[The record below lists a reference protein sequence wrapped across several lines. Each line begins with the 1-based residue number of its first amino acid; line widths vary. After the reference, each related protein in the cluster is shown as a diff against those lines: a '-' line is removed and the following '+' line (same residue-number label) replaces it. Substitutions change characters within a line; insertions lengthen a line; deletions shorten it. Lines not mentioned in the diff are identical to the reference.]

1 MQVSVSMRENS
12 LGQRMAEEPVSWE
25 MSYLV
30 DLPYMA
36 FLVGAGRVMARGTAV
51 KLSDIG
57 KDTRKGYPYRC
68 AFFAGT
74 PCGCPLLAMC
84 HSLT

>member
-36 FLVGAGRVMARGTAV
+36 FLVGVSLPMSLNLTAV
-51 KLSDIG
+51 
-57 KDTRKGYPYRC
+57 
-68 AFFAGT
+68 
-74 PCGCPLLAMC
+74 PLAITLPG
-84 HSLT
+84 SEGEEGLGF